1 MAQLTDELKKK
12 TKLIQSYMLRE
23 QHGRMKPPGKEQ
35 EVHRKVNMIM
45 DSIYAPN
52 STGNITF
59 WTFFWYF
66 HQLWSRFDFGPNF
79 LEQFHK
85 RSIIVKSY
93 KIGRFHRY
101 GGLFHE
107 YTPTQTNFE
116 NY

>member
-52 STGNITF
+52 STGKFIFYTF
-59 WTFFWYF
+59 TIYNW
-66 HQLWSRFDFGPNF
+66 G
-79 LEQFHK
+79 
-85 RSIIVKSY
+85 
-93 KIGRFHRY
+93 
-101 GGLFHE
+101 
-107 YTPTQTNFE
+107 
-116 NY
+116 